1 MSLLSVLASFLTL
14 IYFANAEGLGT
25 VRLYT
30 NGTTSSTLTAGIVQ
44 IYYGHSTGTN
54 TWGNICE
61 DNSFGHNEADVIC
74 NQLGYDGA
82 STFGKAGSTAMYG
95 TDSLHTIIDDVTCS
109 DDDFLT
115 LQQCSFDTTISNT
128 CGDSNDAFVVCYTTR
143 IWDAPYS
150 GQIRLQNGTNSSYG
164 RLEVYCNG
172 QWGTVCDDSFGSTDA
187 RVACRQLGY
196 SDSYAYTST
205 DDLGGSDTQAIWLS
219 NIDCS
224 TDSESCLAYC
234 AHCPKAE
241 NQPSQCSHSQD
252 ISLGCQFN
260 SDHPVPSNTL
270 ETCRYAD
277 DIASTINDLA
287 AIIGGVVAVFI
298 VCCILIITVPLCVCC
313 CLGVGVGAL
322 IGGSTRRTGLQQTPA
337 AIEAGAG
344 LSNAR
349 KSNPL
354 SGTHPPPSGGQK
366 ERLPAQ
372 KKNPPTQKV
381 TKQKPEDDIT
391 MQVCEPYELHKT
403 SGAFN
408 DESPAPQEELPPPIE
423 EVPTPR
429 SPPEEEITVAVKEE
443 VLQEES
449 PPPPPQE
456 ESPPPPL
463 QEEEIQEI
471 PPPKEESPPPQDE
484 DELPR
489 PEDNELP
496 RPEENELPP
505 LEVPSQHEASPLPS
519 QDEVSPPEDNEV
531 SPSEDNE
538 VPPQDEVPPP
548 PQDEASP
555 QDDELHVPPSQDDEV
570 PRPGDNGVPPQD
582 EVPPPQDE
590 ASPQDD
596 EVPPSQDDEV
606 PPPQDDEVSPTQD
619 VPPEGVSSPEV
630 QEVPTAAAA
639 PQEEIPQE
647 EEPVRQENST
657 LQENEE
663 EQPTTEI

>member
-1 MSLLSVLASFLTL
+1 MLMKMSLLSVLASFLTL
-14 IYFANAEGLGT
+14 VYVANAQGRGT
-25 VRLYT
+25 VRLYS
-30 NGTTSSTLTAGIVQ
+30 NNSTSSTLTAGIVQ

-61 DNSFGHNEADVIC
+61 DDSFGHNEADVIC

-82 STFGKAGSTAMYG
+82 STFGKAGSTTMYG

-115 LQQCSFDTTISNT
+115 LQQCSFDTTISST

-196 SDSYAYTST
+196 SDSYTYTST

-224 TDSESCLAYC
+224 TDSESCFAYC
-234 AHCPKAE
+234 AHCPRAE

-260 SDHPVPSNTL
+260 PDYPVPSNTL

-298 VCCILIITVPLCVCC
+298 VCCILIITIPLCVCC

-322 IGGSTRRTGLQQTPA
+322 IGGSTRRTGPQQTPA

-344 LSNAR
+344 LSNTR

-391 MQVCEPYELHKT
+391 MQVCEPYALHKT
-403 SGAFN
+403 SPGAFN

-423 EVPTPR
+423 EVPPPI

-443 VLQEES
+443 VPQEES

-456 ESPPPPL
+456 E
-463 QEEEIQEI
+463 EIQEI
-471 PPPKEESPPPQDE
+471 SPPKEESPPPQDE
-484 DELPR
+484 DEVP
-489 PEDNELP
+489 PQ
-496 RPEENELPP
+496 EENELPP
-505 LEVPSQHEASPLPS
+505 PEVPSQHEVSPPPS
-519 QDEVSPPEDNEV
+519 QDEVPPPEDNG
-531 SPSEDNE
+531 
-538 VPPQDEVPPP
+538 VPPQDEAPSEDQVPPP

-555 QDDELHVPPSQDDEV
+555 QDDEVS
-570 PRPGDNGVPPQD
+570 PPQD
-582 EVPPPQDE
+582 K

-596 EVPPSQDDEV
+596 EVSPPQDESSPQDNEVHVPPTQDDEV
-606 PPPQDDEVSPTQD
+606 SPPQDDEVSPPQD
-619 VPPEGVSSPEV
+619 VSPEGVSSPEV

-647 EEPVRQENST
+647 EEPAQQENST

-663 EQPTTEI
+663 EQPPTEI

>member
-1 MSLLSVLASFLTL
+1 MLMKMSLLSVLASFLTL
-14 IYFANAEGLGT
+14 VYVANAQGRGT
-25 VRLYT
+25 VRLYS
-30 NGTTSSTLTAGIVQ
+30 NNSTSSTLTAGIVQ

-61 DNSFGHNEADVIC
+61 DDSFGHNEADVIC

-82 STFGKAGSTAMYG
+82 STFGKAGST
-95 TDSLHTIIDDVTCS
+95 TI
-109 DDDFLT
+109 
-115 LQQCSFDTTISNT
+115 
-128 CGDSNDAFVVCYTTR
+128 
-143 IWDAPYS
+143 
-150 GQIRLQNGTNSSYG
+150 
-164 RLEVYCNG
+164 
-172 QWGTVCDDSFGSTDA
+172 
-187 RVACRQLGY
+187 
-196 SDSYAYTST
+196 
-205 DDLGGSDTQAIWLS
+205 GGSDTQAIWLS

-224 TDSESCLAYC
+224 TDSESCFAYC
-234 AHCPKAE
+234 AHCPRAE

-252 ISLGCQFN
+252 ISLGC
-260 SDHPVPSNTL
+260 P
-270 ETCRYAD
+270 
-277 DIASTINDLA
+277 INDLA

-298 VCCILIITVPLCVCC
+298 VCCILIITIPLCVCC

-322 IGGSTRRTGLQQTPA
+322 IGGSTRRTGPQQTPA

-344 LSNAR
+344 LSNTR

-391 MQVCEPYELHKT
+391 MQVCEPYALHKT
-403 SGAFN
+403 SPGAFN

-423 EVPTPR
+423 EVPPPI

-443 VLQEES
+443 VPQEESPPLPPQEES

-456 ESPPPPL
+456 ESPPPPP

-471 PPPKEESPPPQDE
+471 SPPKEESPPPQDE
-484 DELPR
+484 DEVP
-489 PEDNELP
+489 PQ
-496 RPEENELPP
+496 EENELPP
-505 LEVPSQHEASPLPS
+505 PEVPSQHEVSPPPS
-519 QDEVSPPEDNEV
+519 QDEVPPPEDNG
-531 SPSEDNE
+531 
-538 VPPQDEVPPP
+538 VPPQDEAPSEDQVPPP

-555 QDDELHVPPSQDDEV
+555 QDDEVS
-570 PRPGDNGVPPQD
+570 PPQD
-582 EVPPPQDE
+582 K

-596 EVPPSQDDEV
+596 EVSPPQDESSPQDNEVHVPPTQDDEV
-606 PPPQDDEVSPTQD
+606 SPPQDDEVSPPQD
-619 VPPEGVSSPEV
+619 VSPEGVSSPEV

-647 EEPVRQENST
+647 EEPAQQENST

-663 EQPTTEI
+663 EQPPTEI